1 VKKVIV
7 HIILASFVLLLVTS
21 CKRNSS
27 DAIPDMSPSYAER
40 SKKPMGAYTAYQMFK
55 AQFPSYYVYKHKKGF
70 KDVASEIEGSRNLYF
85 IVADEFYVDKDEVE
99 QMLAYVEDGNQLFIA
114 ASFIS
119 PLLLDTLKLDVWNR
133 YNQMSLFTGN
143 DNPFMMRRT
152 EVRLTDTSANSSNK
166 YGFFY
171 YPLKDHFKK
180 VDTAGA
186 VVLGYGDNKKPNF
199 ITMPYGSGR
208 IFLHLHPEVFSN
220 YFLLKEKNN
229 EYFEQLMSYMNTNR
243 KTVYWS
249 DYYRM
254 GIYPEERFSAFRVF
268 MKHKPLRWALF
279 IAIFSLLTYL
289 LLALIRRQRAI
300 PVMVPN
306 TNSSVSFVETIG
318 RLYLQHKDH
327 QNIVHKMVTYFL
339 EKVRRHYY
347 LNTSSIT
354 PEFIS
359 SLSKK
364 SGVPETEVKSTFQ
377 YIHQL
382 QEAPEIQDAQVLE
395 LHSRLLP
402 FFKT

>member
-1 VKKVIV
+1 MSR
-7 HIILASFVLLLVTS
+7 SF
-21 CKRNSS
+21 
-27 DAIPDMSPSYAER
+27 AQR
-40 SKKPMGAYTAYQMFK
+40 SKKPMGTYTAFQMFK
-55 AQFPSYYVYKHKKGF
+55 AQFPSYFVYNHKKGF
-70 KDVASEIEGSRNLYF
+70 KDVAAQIEGSRNLYF
-85 IVADEFYVDKDEVE
+85 IVADEFYIDKDEVE
-99 QMLAYVEDGNQLFIA
+99 LMLEYAGSGNQLFIA
-114 ASFIS
+114 ASYIS
-119 PLLLDTLKLDVWNR
+119 PLLLDTLHLDVWNY
-133 YNQMSLFTGN
+133 YNQISLFTGN
-143 DNPFMMRRT
+143 DSPLKMRRT
-152 EVRLTDTSANSSNK
+152 DVLLANSDTTAKNK

-171 YPLKDHFKK
+171 YSMKDYFKK

-186 VVLGYGDNKKPNF
+186 TVLGYNENNKPNF
-199 ITMPYGSGR
+199 ITVPYGNGR

-220 YFLLKEKNN
+220 YFLLKEKNH

-243 KTVYWS
+243 KSVYWS
-249 DYYRM
+249 DFYRM
-254 GIYPEERFSAFRVF
+254 GIYPQESFSAFRVF

-300 PVMVPN
+300 PVRIPN

-318 RLYLQHKDH
+318 RLYLQRKDH
-327 QNIVHKMVTYFL
+327 HNIVHKMITYFL

-347 LNTSSIT
+347 LNTSVIT

-364 SGVPETEVKSTFQ
+364 SGVAETEVKSTFQ

-382 QEAPEIQDAQVLE
+382 QEASEITDAQVLE